1 MKHQPDLLPEY
12 QISSFCYRQLPVD
25 FKTKGIKIVHIS
37 RNPKDACVSFY
48 HYCKLFKP
56 FGGTEP
62 VNIPWDTFVDIYT
75 NESSSMFGTWFDY
88 TKDWLQYRDDPN
100 ILFIQYEEFV
110 SDPKNM
116 ILRLAKHINK
126 ALTSEQIEQIAS
138 LVSFS
143 SMRENPILDVKHS
156 EILDNTK
163 GRFVRKGKVGDWK
176 NHFTKEQSN
185 MFDEMYDKLVPETGF
200 HINFE

>member
-1 MKHQPDLLPEY
+1 M
-12 QISSFCYRQLPVD
+12 
-25 FKTKGIKIVHIS
+25 HIS

-48 HYCKLFKP
+48 HYCKLFKA

-62 VNIPWDTFVDIYT
+62 VNIPLDTFVDIYS
-75 NESSSMFGTWFDY
+75 NPSSSLFGIWFDY

-116 ILRLAKHINK
+116 ILRLAKHVNK
-126 ALTSEQIEQIAS
+126 PLISEQIEKIAK

-143 SMRENPILDVKHS
+143 SMRENPNLDVKHS
-156 EILDNTK
+156 EILDSTK
-163 GRFVRKGKVGDWK
+163 GRFIRKGKVGDWK
-176 NHFTKEQSN
+176 KPRSKVTCLMKCMISWYLKQAFISTLNKS
-185 MFDEMYDKLVPETGF
+185 
-200 HINFE
+200 I